1 MRRIVSIFALFVAV
15 AIGDACGA
23 SRSTR
28 PSADPRTILEVDN
41 QSFADMT
48 MYIVN
53 GGHRVRLGRAAGKT
67 KTQLTIPPT
76 IVGSARE
83 LQFLADPLGG
93 DRAAVSNR
101 IWVAAGDRVT
111 MIITP

>member
-1 MRRIVSIFALFVAV
+1 MRRVVRILGLFTAV
-15 AIGDACGA
+15 AISDACGA
-23 SRSTR
+23 ARSTR
-28 PSADPRTILEVDN
+28 PSDAPRTILEVDN

-76 IVGSARE
+76 IVGRARE
-83 LQFLADPLGG
+83 LQFLADPLAG
-93 DRAAVSNR
+93 DRPAVSNR
-101 IWVAAGDRVT
+101 IWVDAGDRVT